1 MKIFSLFG
9 KTAVSHGRSTATHE
23 TQPDAQAVTTSK
35 KIDAIESEMSAE
47 FSTGLSSQLGSPF
60 HSTDI
65 TDLRQNIEEAAILF
79 ANKQS
84 STAQQ
89 ILTTAIANGGT
100 HPEEKLAWRLL
111 LELHESEG
119 DQSAFEQR
127 ALAYAQRFETS
138 PPPWQLP
145 DLTASQASED
155 TLPVLSFRGK
165 LTAGCLPMLEQLF
178 TRGCQ
183 YRRCHLEFCSVT
195 EADLAGCTALLRM
208 LEAWRQQSCDI
219 RLKQGETLTEKIRQ
233 LIEPGRRD
241 PDDAVWRLLMET
253 LWLMQ
258 ATTAYEAV
266 CFDYSITYEISPP
279 PPPSLRS
286 VTLASHEP
294 DAADS
299 SDRDFIMPP
308 SIDIPVDTL
317 LADIAAH
324 GQTHERMVLNCRA
337 LRRVDFNAAT
347 PLMTSL
353 NRLADIKPVELRHTS
368 FLVSVLLQLVGV
380 NSKLKIIHRKT

>member
-9 KTAVSHGRSTATHE
+9 KTAVGHGRSTATHE
-23 TQPDAQAVTTSK
+23 TQPDAQAITTSK

-47 FSTGLSSQLGSPF
+47 FNTGLSSQLGSSSHLIPV
-60 HSTDI
+60 

-79 ANKQS
+79 GNKQS
-84 STAQQ
+84 ATAQQ
-89 ILTTAIANGGT
+89 LLIAAIDSGGS

-111 LELHESEG
+111 LELHESEA

-145 DLTASQASED
+145 DLTAYPASED
-155 TLPVLSFRGK
+155 RFPVLSFRGK
-165 LTAGCLPMLEQLF
+165 LTAGCLPMLAQLF
-178 TRGCQ
+178 QLGCQ
-183 YRRCHLEFCSVT
+183 YRRCHLTFFSVT
-195 EADLAGCTALLRM
+195 EADLAGCTALLRT
-208 LEAWRQQSCDI
+208 LDAWRQQSCDV
-219 RLKQGETLTEKIRQ
+219 RLRQGDVLTKKIRQ
-233 LIEPGRRD
+233 LIVPGRRD
-241 PDDAVWRLLMET
+241 PDDAAWRLLMES

-258 ATTAYEAV
+258 ATAAYEAV
-266 CFDYSITYEISPP
+266 CIDYSITYEISPP

-286 VTLASHEP
+286 ITLAPHES
-294 DAADS
+294 DADS
-299 SDRDFIMPP
+299 SDQYFIMPV

-317 LADIAAH
+317 LADIEAH
-324 GQTHERMVLNCRA
+324 GQTHERIVLNCRA

-353 NRLADIKPVELRHTS
+353 NRLADIKPVELRETR
-368 FLVSVLLQLVGV
+368 FLVSVLLQLVGI

>member
-1 MKIFSLFG
+1 MRH
-9 KTAVSHGRSTATHE
+9 ARSTAVHE
-23 TQPDAQAVTTSK
+23 TQPDAQAITTSK
-35 KIDAIESEMSAE
+35 KIDAIESEMAAE
-47 FSTGLSSQLGSPF
+47 YSTGLSSQLAPSS
-60 HSTDI
+60 HSTPL

-79 ANKQS
+79 GNKQS
-84 STAQQ
+84 ATAQQ
-89 ILTTAIANGGT
+89 LLTAAIANGGT

-155 TLPVLSFRGK
+155 KLPVLSFRGK
-165 LTAGCLPMLEQLF
+165 LTAGCLPILDQLF
-178 TRGCQ
+178 QLGCQ
-183 YRRCHLEFCSVT
+183 YRRCHLAFLSVT
-195 EADLAGCTALLRM
+195 EADLAGCAALLRT

-219 RLKQGETLTEKIRQ
+219 RLKQGDMLTEKIRH

-241 PDDAVWRLLMET
+241 PDDAAWRLLMES

-258 ATTAYEAV
+258 DTAAYETV
-266 CFDYSITYEISPP
+266 CVDYSITYEISPP

-286 VTLASHEP
+286 VTLAPHEP
-294 DAADS
+294 GARS
-299 SDRDFIMPP
+299 SDQDFIMPA
-308 SIDIPVDTL
+308 SIDIPVDVL

-353 NRLADIKPVELRHTS
+353 NRLADIKPVELRDTS